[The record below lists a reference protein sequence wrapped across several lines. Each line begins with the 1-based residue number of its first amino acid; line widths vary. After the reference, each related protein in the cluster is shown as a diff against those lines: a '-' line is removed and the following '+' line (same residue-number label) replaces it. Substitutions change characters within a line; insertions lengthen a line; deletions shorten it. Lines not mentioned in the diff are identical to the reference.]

1 VRVILNVLKSY
12 RRNEL
17 NIVSHKLSK
26 TYRGPRAPLSVDDLT
41 VRNAV
46 RTFAVF
52 CIKLKLFE
60 CLLVVLR
67 NSFKTRYYYCM
78 NTKPLTPVLLLCFL
92 FLFGSSSVLFA
103 DDFKD
108 ALDAFDREDYE
119 TLYKLTVPL
128 AEKGNAKAQYI
139 LGGMYSEGLGGV
151 QDYREAVKWYR
162 LAAEQGD
169 AKAQYHLGVV
179 YHFGRGVPQDHKE
192 AVKWSKIAAEQGLA
206 EAQYNLGL
214 MYYHGEGIPQD
225 YVLAYMWWN
234 LSGSQGQKSARK
246 NRDIL
251 EEEMTQQQV
260 EKAQEMARSWKPKK

>member
-1 VRVILNVLKSY
+1 M
-12 RRNEL
+12 
-17 NIVSHKLSK
+17 SHKLSK
-26 TYRGPRAPLSVDDLT
+26 TYRGPRAPLSVGDLT
-41 VRNAV
+41 TGSAV
-46 RTFAVF
+46 WTSTVF
-52 CIKLKLFE
+52 CVKLKLFE
-60 CLLVVLR
+60 CILVVLR
-67 NSFKTRYYYCM
+67 SSFKMRYSCCM
-78 NTKPLTPVLLLCFL
+78 NTKPLTPVLWFCSLLL
-92 FLFGSSSVLFA
+92 FSGSSVAFA

-119 TLYKLTVPL
+119 ALYKLTLPL
-128 AEKGNAKAQYI
+128 AEKGNAKAQYM

-151 QDYREAVKWYR
+151 QDYKEAVKWYR

-169 AKAQYHLGVV
+169 AKAQHQLGVV
-179 YHFGRGVPQDHKE
+179 YHFGRGVPQDYQE

-234 LSGSQGQKSARK
+234 LSGSQGQKSARE

-251 EEEMTQQQV
+251 EEEMTRQQV
-260 EKAQEMARSWKPKK
+260 AKAQEMARSWKPKK

>member
-1 VRVILNVLKSY
+1 M
-12 RRNEL
+12 
-17 NIVSHKLSK
+17 SHKLSK

-60 CLLVVLR
+60 CFLVVLR

-78 NTKPLTPVLLLCFL
+78 NTKPFTPVLLLCFL

-214 MYYHGEGIPQD
+214 MYYNGEGIPQN

-234 LSGSQGQKSARK
+234 LSSSQGQKSARK

-251 EEEMTQQQV
+251 EEEMTRQQI
-260 EKAQEMARSWKPKK
+260 EKAQEMARNWELKK

>member
-1 VRVILNVLKSY
+1 M
-12 RRNEL
+12 
-17 NIVSHKLSK
+17 
-26 TYRGPRAPLSVDDLT
+26 
-41 VRNAV
+41 
-46 RTFAVF
+46 
-52 CIKLKLFE
+52 
-60 CLLVVLR
+60 
-67 NSFKTRYYYCM
+67 RYSCYM
-78 NTKPLTPVLLLCFL
+78 NTKPLTPVLWFCFL
-92 FLFGSSSVLFA
+92 FLFSSSSVVFA

-108 ALDAFDREDYE
+108 ALDALDREDYE
-119 TLYKLTVPL
+119 ALYKLTLPL
-128 AEKGNAKAQYI
+128 AEKGNAKAQYM

-151 QDYREAVKWYR
+151 QNYKEAVRWYR

-169 AKAQYHLGVV
+169 AKAQYQLGVV
-179 YHFGRGVPQDHKE
+179 YHFGRGVPQDYKE
-192 AVKWSKIAAEQGLA
+192 AVKWSKTAAEQGLA

-260 EKAQEMARSWKPKK
+260 AKAQKMARSWKPKK

>member
-1 VRVILNVLKSY
+1 M
-12 RRNEL
+12 
-17 NIVSHKLSK
+17 K
-26 TYRGPRAPLSVDDLT
+26 TKA
-41 VRNAV
+41 
-46 RTFAVF
+46 RTF
-52 CIKLKLFE
+52 
-60 CLLVVLR
+60 LLALI
-67 NSFKTRYYYCM
+67 F
-78 NTKPLTPVLLLCFL
+78 LLPFS
-92 FLFGSSSVLFA
+92 GSSVSFA

-119 TLYKLTVPL
+119 ALYKLTLPL
-128 AEKGNAKAQYI
+128 AEKGNAKAQYM
-139 LGGMYSEGLGGV
+139 LGGMYSEGLGGA
-151 QDYREAVKWYR
+151 QDDKKAARWYR

-169 AKAQYHLGVV
+169 AKAQHQLGIV
-179 YHFGRGVPQDHKE
+179 YHFGRGVPQDDKE

-234 LSGSQGQKSARK
+234 LSGSQGQKSARE

-260 EKAQEMARSWKPKK
+260 AKAQRLARNWKPKK